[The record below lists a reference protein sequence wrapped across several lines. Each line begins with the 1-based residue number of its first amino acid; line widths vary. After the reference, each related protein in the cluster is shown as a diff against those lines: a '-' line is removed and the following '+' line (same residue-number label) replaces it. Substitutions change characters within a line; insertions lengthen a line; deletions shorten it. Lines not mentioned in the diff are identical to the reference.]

1 MRFLGRL
8 LFSWLVLAV
17 AIALTAGLL
26 PGIEIHGGFFAL
38 LRVAVVFA
46 LVNTF
51 LGPILRLLSAPI
63 IILTLGLFALVV
75 NALLFLLTD
84 WLTDSLSVD
93 GFLTALLGALLISVV
108 DGLLEV
114 VLERRY
120 RDPARA

>member
-1 MRFLGRL
+1 MRFLRRL
-8 LFSWLVLAV
+8 ILSWLVLAA

-26 PGIEIHGGFFAL
+26 PGIEIHGGLSAL

-51 LGPILRLLSAPI
+51 IGPILRLLSAPV

-93 GFLTALLGALLISVV
+93 GFLTALVGAVLISIV
-108 DGLLEV
+108 DALLEV
-114 VLERRY
+114 ILERRY